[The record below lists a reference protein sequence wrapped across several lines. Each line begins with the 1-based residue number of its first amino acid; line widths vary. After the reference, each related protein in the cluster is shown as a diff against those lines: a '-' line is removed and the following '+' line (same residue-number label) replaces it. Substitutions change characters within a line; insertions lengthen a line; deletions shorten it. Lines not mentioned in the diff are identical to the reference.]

1 MTVPRLPT
9 VYRALVRGEVIAT
22 SGYRANLVVSM
33 IGWVVPFVMLAL
45 WRGAAADGP
54 IEGITQGQFT
64 VYFGV
69 VLVTTTLSLTGY
81 LIYGFSPLVHDGR
94 LAHYLQRPYHPF
106 HNLVAEGLA
115 HGVFRAATVAVLFAG
130 LLAFIGGSLHL
141 WPELPVAAGVWL
153 VGSVAAGYLAS
164 LAGAIALWITKAYGV
179 QSLVI
184 GAEGLLGG
192 MYAPV
197 ALLPGWLEAIS
208 RHMPFW
214 YVIGA
219 PSELLAGI
227 ADSGDGL
234 IAMGEAAM
242 WVAVLHAVFRRV
254 WARGMRQFELVGG

>member
-1 MTVPRLPT
+1 
-9 VYRALVRGEVIAT
+9 LVRGEVIAT

-54 IEGITQGQFT
+54 IEGVDQGQFT

-115 HGVFRAATVAVLFAG
+115 HGIFRAATVAVLFAV
-130 LLAFIGGSLHL
+130 LLGFVGGMVHTGS
-141 WPELPVAAGVWL
+141 ELPTAVMLWV
-153 VGSVAAGYLAS
+153 VGSVASGYLAG
-164 LAGAIALWITKAYGV
+164 LAGTIALWVTKAYGV

-192 MYAPV
+192 MYAPIR
-197 ALLPGWLEAIS
+197 LLPAWLEVLS
-208 RHMPFW
+208 RHTPFW
-214 YVIGA
+214 YSIGA

-227 ADSGDGL
+227 TDTVDGL
-234 IAMGEAAM
+234 LAVVEAAG
-242 WVAVLHAVFRRV
+242 WIVALHFVFRRV
-254 WARGMRQFELVGG
+254 WARGLLQFELVGG